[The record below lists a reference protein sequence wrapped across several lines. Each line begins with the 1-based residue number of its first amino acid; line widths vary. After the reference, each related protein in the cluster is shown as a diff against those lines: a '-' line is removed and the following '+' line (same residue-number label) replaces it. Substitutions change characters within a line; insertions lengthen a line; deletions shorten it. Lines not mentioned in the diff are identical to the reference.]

1 MHNVND
7 APVELADAIRE
18 FFPEAEWDHA
28 ASISYLESGWNW
40 DSEFDSTAGGTFACG
55 EPLYTRGGVLVTAEH
70 SVSYFQINACNYPDW
85 EWAHFF
91 NVRQNVGT
99 AHALWAARG
108 WSPWYFSAQQLG
120 LL

>member
-1 MHNVND
+1 MLSINN
-7 APVELADAIRE
+7 APTELADAIRE
-18 FFPEAEWDHA
+18 FFPEPEWDHA

-40 DSEFDSTAGGTFACG
+40 DSEYDSTNGDPSQCG
-55 EPLYTRGGVLVTAEH
+55 VTISVRNGVRITAEH
-70 SVSYFQINACNYPDW
+70 SISYFQINACNYLGW

-99 AHALWAARG
+99 AHALWEQRG
-108 WSPWYFSAQQLG
+108 WSPWYFSAVALG